1 MALSLRSE
9 DCSTVS
15 EASNLFATEKGLLV
29 LRPDGDGCCGCFH
42 FQIPSGMYALVT
54 RHGADED
61 HEQHGAVW
69 PAGLHFPYPP
79 WVKVSHLV
87 TQQTIVLDMPVKGCK
102 TKDNVTVQIDISIN
116 FRIMGDESKGE
127 DPELVRKFVHQV
139 TPRGLEQ
146 QLRDAQE
153 ESVRSLARSLKHT
166 EVFGVRS
173 GLHDASIIGDELSD
187 EDGPDRD
194 AIFQGSSDQKDAAS
208 AKRAVTK
215 GVDITDAMVKS
226 LNKQFVPQG
235 VEIESVAIKDVS
247 LPRDITKQ
255 MFEKTMIVSR
265 NAQQTMYHE
274 NQVQLTRMNEE
285 VQTMLQ
291 TFLEEREAEEAA
303 GAKAVN
309 TEQVKLADAKADAT
323 KVEASIRE
331 ETKVRI
337 QNIKA
342 ESDLEVQRVN
352 DSMNA
357 SLVKVDTEAR
367 REAAEIEANTNLEV
381 QTMLAEAQLEKTRN
395 EAKAEQLLAKAE
407 GTIAPWI
414 EKKKEF
420 ETKQK
425 MLEVFEKLSGNNDVI
440 VSGSSDE
447 GVNLSI
453 VADAMLQSS
462 SLFKEENRSALMA
475 ELALL
480 SQGSNSFVPDR
491 ST

>member
-1 MALSLRSE
+1 
-9 DCSTVS
+9 
-15 EASNLFATEKGLLV
+15 
-29 LRPDGDGCCGCFH
+29 
-42 FQIPSGMYALVT
+42 
-54 RHGADED
+54 
-61 HEQHGAVW
+61 
-69 PAGLHFPYPP
+69 
-79 WVKVSHLV
+79 
-87 TQQTIVLDMPVKGCK
+87 
-102 TKDNVTVQIDISIN
+102 
-116 FRIMGDESKGE
+116 MGDESKGE

-173 GLHDASIIGDELSD
+173 GLHDASIIGDDLSD

-352 DSMNA
+352 DSMVSLIYLPELLLVWSNLKFNNKNA

>member
-1 MALSLRSE
+1 
-9 DCSTVS
+9 V
-15 EASNLFATEKGLLV
+15 
-29 LRPDGDGCCGCFH
+29 H
-42 FQIPSGMYALVT
+42 Y
-54 RHGADED
+54 
-61 HEQHGAVW
+61 
-69 PAGLHFPYPP
+69 
-79 WVKVSHLV
+79 
-87 TQQTIVLDMPVKGCK
+87 TQ
-102 TKDNVTVQIDISIN
+102 
-116 FRIMGDESKGE
+116 GDESKGE

-187 EDGPDRD
+187 EDGPARD

-208 AKRAVTK
+208 AKRAVMK

-235 VEIESVAIKDVS
+235 VEIESVSIKDVS

-323 KVEASIRE
+323 KVEAIIRE

-352 DSMNA
+352 DSMV
-357 SLVKVDTEAR
+357 SLVYWPK
-367 REAAEIEANTNLEV
+367 
-381 QTMLAEAQLEKTRN
+381 
-395 EAKAEQLLAKAE
+395 LL
-407 GTIAPWI
+407 
-414 EKKKEF
+414 
-420 ETKQK
+420 
-425 MLEVFEKLSGNNDVI
+425 LV
-440 VSGSSDE
+440 
-447 GVNLSI
+447 
-453 VADAMLQSS
+453 
-462 SLFKEENRSALMA
+462 
-475 ELALL
+475 
-480 SQGSNSFVPDR
+480 
-491 ST
+491 